1 MCNRYARF
9 VGVLFFLVSI
19 STRADESEA
28 SLSADFLGYLTEF
41 SDEQGEILDPE
52 MLMEIMSHQH
62 IAAEQESINADIQS
76 EVLAEEIKP

>member
-1 MCNRYARF
+1 MCDRYAHF
-9 VGVLFFLVSI
+9 ISVLFFLVSI
-19 STRADESEA
+19 TTQADELEA
-28 SLSADFLGYLTEF
+28 SLSADFLSYLAEF

-76 EVLAEEIKP
+76 EVLTEEIKP